1 MIGAHMRRDGFT
13 LIELLIVVAIIGI
26 LAAIAVPGL
35 LRARISGNEASAIGS
50 TRTIVSS
57 QQDYRGLNGAY
68 ATSLTTLGATC
79 ANLSIP
85 FISADLNTNGV
96 IKSGY
101 VFTVVPGAGGT
112 PGPNDVCGQ
121 ATNERFYA
129 TAVPQGLGS
138 TGTRAFAS
146 DIGLVIWQNMAGT
159 APTQPLTAGGTIST
173 LGR

>member
-1 MIGAHMRRDGFT
+1 MQRDGFT

-50 TRTIVSS
+50 LRTIVSS
-57 QQDYRGLNGAY
+57 QQDYRGLNSGY
-68 ATSLTTLGATC
+68 ATSLTNLSATC
-79 ANLSIP
+79 ANLAIP
-85 FISADLNTNGV
+85 FISADLSANGV

-101 VFTVVPGAGGT
+101 VFAIVPGAGSVA
-112 PGPNDVCGQ
+112 GPNDVCGQ

-129 TAVPQGLGS
+129 TAVPQGVGS
-138 TGTRAFAS
+138 SGTRAFAS
-146 DIGLVIWQNMAGT
+146 DIGLTIFQNMAGT
-159 APTQPLTAGGTIST
+159 APPQPFTTGGTVSA

>member
-1 MIGAHMRRDGFT
+1 MHRNGFT

-35 LRARISGNEASAIGS
+35 LRARMSGNEASAIGS
-50 TRTIVSS
+50 LRTIVSS
-57 QQDYRGLNGAY
+57 EQDYRGLNGGY
-68 ATSLTTLGATC
+68 ATSLSALAATC

-85 FISADLNTNGV
+85 FISVDLNTNGV

-101 VFTVVPGAGGT
+101 VFAVVPGAGAA

-121 ATNERFYA
+121 ATNETYYA

-138 TGTRAFAS
+138 TGTRGFAS
-146 DIGLVIWQNMAGT
+146 DIGLVIWQNMAGV
-159 APTQPLTAGGTIST
+159 APPQPFTAGGTISP